1 MYCEVHEMDPAVIF
15 LKVHQHLGLHTSCVS
30 ENMAIN
36 QKGIN
41 KKCYSYMKII
51 TYINA
56 NKAAK
61 VC

>member
-1 MYCEVHEMDPAVIF
+1 LDPAVIF
-15 LKVHQHLGLHTSCVS
+15 LKVYQHLGLHSSCVS
-30 ENMAIN
+30 ENMAVN

-41 KKCYSYMKII
+41 QNFYSHMKIS

-61 VC
+61 RC

>member
-1 MYCEVHEMDPAVIF
+1 MDPAVIF
-15 LKVHQHLGLHTSCVS
+15 LKAHQHLDLHCSCVS

-41 KKCYSYMKII
+41 QKFYSHMEIN
-51 TYINA
+51 THINA

-61 VC
+61 GC

>member
-1 MYCEVHEMDPAVIF
+1 MDPAVIF